1 MPMIKLNGMLFARM
15 IKMLLDGATVHE
27 IAEETG
33 LHKVTVTR
41 YTREL
46 HKAKAVHVAY
56 WEADSLGR
64 ECIKGYRIGEQRDVP
79 RQKRK
84 TTAQRT
90 ALHRQ
95 RKQQRALL
103 QMMAGE
109 TNARP

>member
-15 IKMLLDGATVHE
+15 IRMLIDGATVHE
-27 IAEETG
+27 IVEETG

-46 HKAKAVHVAY
+46 HKAGALHIAY

-64 ECIKGYRIGEQRDVP
+64 ECIKGYRIGDQRDAP

-84 TTAQRT
+84 TPAQRT
-90 ALHRQ
+90 ALYRARKRQ
-95 RKQQRALL
+95 RELL
-103 QMMAGE
+103 QMMAGG
-109 TNARP
+109 TNAGA